1 MTAGTPRTRAFATCL
16 GSTSM
21 PASARVSE
29 TDVSTWV
36 VCATSNCATEPLLA
50 SKRAFMAWISPSA
63 FAEMACASLAS
74 LSEDVVSACS
84 DSRAARK
91 SLTAAP
97 ASALA
102 ALRRSDR
109 AARASATTVEA
120 FFSASMSSETPAELM
135 VESVAKLRG
144 AGSLGAASKFVVSQ

>member
-1 MTAGTPRTRAFATCL
+1 
-16 GSTSM
+16 
-21 PASARVSE
+21 
-29 TDVSTWV
+29 
-36 VCATSNCATEPLLA
+36 
-50 SKRAFMAWISPSA
+50 MAWISPSA
-63 FAEMACASLAS
+63 FAEMAWASFAS

-84 DSRAARK
+84 LSRAFLR
-91 SLTAAP
+91 SSTAAP

-120 FFSASMSSETPAELM
+120 FFSASMSSLTPAEEELM

-144 AGSLGAASKFVVSQ
+144 DGSSGAASKFVVSQ

>member
-1 MTAGTPRTRAFATCL
+1 
-16 GSTSM
+16 
-21 PASARVSE
+21 
-29 TDVSTWV
+29 
-36 VCATSNCATEPLLA
+36 
-50 SKRAFMAWISPSA
+50 MAWISPSA
-63 FAEMACASLAS
+63 FAEMACASFAS

-84 DSRAARK
+84 LSRAFLR
-91 SLTAAP
+91 SSTAAP

-120 FFSASMSSETPAELM
+120 FFSASMSSETPAEELM

-144 AGSLGAASKFVVSQ
+144 AGSSAAASKFVVSQ

>member
-1 MTAGTPRTRAFATCL
+1 MDTLFA
-16 GSTSM
+16 
-21 PASARVSE
+21 
-29 TDVSTWV
+29 
-36 VCATSNCATEPLLA
+36 SN
-50 SKRAFMAWISPSA
+50 KAFMAWISPSA
-63 FAEMACASLAS
+63 FAEMACASFAS

-84 DSRAARK
+84 LSRAFLR
-91 SLTAAP
+91 SSTAAP

-144 AGSLGAASKFVVSQ
+144 AGSSAAASKFVVSQ